1 MSLNPKNPPGRSL
14 RRRLSG
20 AFGRLARSQRGMA
33 AVEFALVAPIFLGMM
48 LGILQITLIYFAKE
62 TLESVTESA
71 ARGVLTGQ
79 VQSAGTTQAQFKTAL
94 CGMVPALFNCGGLM
108 VDLQPATSLSNV
120 NTSEPT
126 LTFAGDGSVN
136 NTWQYNPGASGNIM
150 VLRVMYQW
158 PLFTGPLGLNL
169 ANLSNG
175 NLLIMST
182 AVFKNEL

>member
-1 MSLNPKNPPGRSL
+1 MSLESKKPRVRSSRSL
-14 RRRLSG
+14 TSRI
-20 AFGRLARSQRGMA
+20 FGRLARNERGMA
-33 AVEFALVAPIFLGMM
+33 AVEFAMVAPIFLAMM
-48 LGILQITLIYFAKE
+48 LGILQLTLIYFAKE
-62 TLESVTESA
+62 TLETVTESA

-79 VQSAGTTQAQFKTAL
+79 VQNAGLTQAQFKAQL
-94 CGMVPALFNCGGLM
+94 CGMVPALFNCNGLM
-108 VDLQPATSLSNV
+108 VDLQPATSLATV
-120 NTSEPT
+120 NTGEPT
-126 LTFAGDGSVN
+126 LSFAGDGSVS

-158 PLFTGPLGLNL
+158 PLFTGPLGLNM